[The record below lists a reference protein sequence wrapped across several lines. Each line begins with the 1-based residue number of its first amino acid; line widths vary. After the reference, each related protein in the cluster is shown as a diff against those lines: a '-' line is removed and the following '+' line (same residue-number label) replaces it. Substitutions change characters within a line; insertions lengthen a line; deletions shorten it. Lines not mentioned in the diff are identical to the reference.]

1 MGRQI
6 LPQPALDRF
15 PFQMWERLWENMPRL
30 VLILVLFLSA
40 CATATPNVLLIHPA
54 SGDMVECSADDLGVG
69 PTLASLHV
77 DACVQNFTAVGF
89 VETDKLTPEQKAAI
103 APSGKMLLRRRQFI
117 TQGSSSQGQQ
127 SQGLGFLC
135 KDAIQR
141 GDQGAIFVHC

>member
-1 MGRQI
+1 
-6 LPQPALDRF
+6 
-15 PFQMWERLWENMPRL
+15 MPRL
-30 VLILVLFLSA
+30 VLVLALFLSA

-54 SGDMVECSADDLGVG
+54 TGDMAECSADDLGVG

-77 DACVQNFTAVGF
+77 DACIQNFTAVGF

-103 APSGKMLLRRRQFI
+103 TPSGKMLLRRRQFI
-117 TQGSSSQGQQ
+117 PQGSSSQGQQ